1 VIAAGGTGGH
11 LYPAIAVA
19 RELAELAPGT
29 AVTFVGRAGG
39 LEERVVP
46 REGFPFAAVE
56 CGPWRR
62 GTPSSLLT
70 GCLLAARGAFTA
82 RRIIRT
88 AGASAVFSTGGF
100 TSVPVLLAAT
110 ASRVPFVLH
119 EPNQL
124 PGVVTRVF
132 GRFAQKVTVGYADAA
147 GRFPSSRT
155 LVTGVPV
162 RRELMGRATGEAR
175 AYLGVKEPACV
186 VLALGGS
193 KGAAAINRAMMEA
206 LPRLA
211 SGGVQVSVI
220 WICGTGEEEACRR
233 KAESAPVPVRLFGY
247 LDSIADARGERSS
260 RAIRSGS
267 LGERSSRAIRSGS
280 PVSMADALA
289 AADVVVMRAGASSVA
304 EVLAL
309 GKPSLLIPYPYA
321 AEDHQTRNAEAL
333 AREGAAMLMPEKAL
347 TGAALAAALSALA
360 ADPGRRREMARR
372 AAALGRPGAAREVAS
387 LVLAAMGGAKC

>member
-247 LDSIADARGERSS
+247 LDSIADARGERGS

-267 LGERSSRAIRSGS
+267 H
-280 PVSMADALA
+280 VSMADALA

>member
-1 VIAAGGTGGH
+1 MIAAGGTGGH

-247 LDSIADARGERSS
+247 LDSIADARGERGS

-267 LGERSSRAIRSGS
+267 H
-280 PVSMADALA
+280 VSMADALA